1 MGTEI
6 FVTIATL
13 VAVLGGETVAGA
25 VLMVIILIA
34 EFIAELNTDR
44 ARASIKALIGS
55 VPQVALVRGTS
66 GERVISV
73 GALQI
78 GDVVLVRAGEKIPVD
93 GRVIGGEAA
102 VNEAPITGE
111 SLAKDKTV
119 GSPVFAGT
127 VVDSGALDIQ
137 TEKVGGDTTFSRI
150 IALVENAEAE
160 QAPVQKLADKVAAW
174 LIPVV
179 FIFLI
184 VVYLITRDVRTIVT
198 LLIFTSPAELGLA
211 TPLVMIAAIA
221 RAARNGI
228 LIKGGLYLETL
239 AKVDVMVFDK
249 TGTLT
254 ANKPEVVRIESL
266 NTAFSEAELLRLAA
280 GADRRSAHPLAKA
293 VVDRAARNKVGVP
306 EPEQYE
312 QSLGRGVKATIEGR
326 TVLVGNSALL
336 RESGVPLATPI
347 EDGGQTPIHVAVD
360 GQFAGVI
367 FIADTLRPGA
377 REALASLKESGVK
390 RIMMLTGDNAATAEA
405 IAAELGVDEVRAEL
419 MPEGKVAV
427 IAELQKRG
435 HRVAMIGDG
444 INDAPALARADVG
457 IAMGGGGTQAAL
469 EAADIALMT
478 DDLAK
483 IAAARAIARRAY
495 RTVQENLF
503 VGVGVVHVLGIT
515 AALLGWIGPI
525 EAAVLHLGPDVL
537 VFLNS
542 VKLLRVRIPGPKTTP
557 PEANEPGSGIEG
569 VYDDPGRPSYS
580 SRCGSPTALTS
591 ATRRRRL
598 SPRWAWALLREDA
611 GFRAYQMLEAGVRQV
626 GERFNIGE
634 RRHILIAIARYLAA
648 HSPTEHAVLQ
658 TAEVA
663 RRLMRGGDL
672 HQEATPG

>member
-1 MGTEI
+1 MRAEPADHGSPAPARGAATSVRVLMTRERWIEVGRILLTGLIALAYWRELVPIEVLWIAVAVGLYPLVKTGVLDLVREHKIGTEI

-44 ARASIKALIGS
+44 ARASIKSLIGS
-55 VPQVALVRGTS
+55 VPQTALVRSAS
-66 GERVISV
+66 GENTLPLD
-73 GALQI
+73 ALKI

-93 GRVIGGEAA
+93 GRVVGGQAS

-111 SLAKDKTV
+111 SLPKEKTMGV
-119 GSPVFAGT
+119 AVFAGT
-127 VVDSGALDIQ
+127 VVAAGALDIQ
-137 TEKVGGDTTFSRI
+137 TEKVGGDTIFSRI
-150 IALVENAEAE
+150 IALVENAEA
-160 QAPVQKLADKVAAW
+160 QKAPVQKLADKVAAW

-184 VVYLITRDVRTIVT
+184 IVYLITRDIRTIVT
-198 LLIFTSPAELGLA
+198 LMIFTSPAELGLA

-221 RAARNGI
+221 RAARSGI
-228 LIKGGLYLETL
+228 LIKGGLYLELL

-254 ANKPEVVRIESL
+254 ANKPEVVRVDSR
-266 NTAFSEAELLRLAA
+266 NPTWPEAELVRLAA
-280 GADRRSAHPLAKA
+280 AADRRSAHPLAKA
-293 VVDRAARNKVGVP
+293 VVDYAARNQVAVP

-312 QSLGRGVKATIEGR
+312 QLQGRGVKATVEGHD
-326 TVLVGNSALL
+326 VLVGNAALL
-336 RESGVPLATPI
+336 RENGVALSAAI
-347 EDGGQTPIHVAVD
+347 EQGGQTPVHVAVN

-377 REALASLKESGVK
+377 REALAGLKESGVK
-390 RIMMLTGDNAATAEA
+390 RIIMLTGDNAATAKA
-405 IAAELGVDEVRAEL
+405 VAAGLGVDEVRADL
-419 MPEGKVAV
+419 MPEDKVSV
-427 IAELQKRG
+427 IAELQKQG

-444 INDAPALARADVG
+444 VNDAPALARADVG

-483 IAAARAIARRAY
+483 ITAARAIARRAY

-525 EAAVLHLGPDVL
+525 EAAVIHLGPDVL
-537 VFLNS
+537 VFVNS
-542 VKLLRVRIPGPKTTP
+542 VKLLRVRIKG
-557 PEANEPGSGIEG
+557 A
-569 VYDDPGRPSYS
+569 
-580 SRCGSPTALTS
+580 
-591 ATRRRRL
+591 
-598 SPRWAWALLREDA
+598 
-611 GFRAYQMLEAGVRQV
+611 
-626 GERFNIGE
+626 
-634 RRHILIAIARYLAA
+634 
-648 HSPTEHAVLQ
+648 
-658 TAEVA
+658 
-663 RRLMRGGDL
+663 
-672 HQEATPG
+672 